1 MFPSRA
7 VLATLLAC
15 ALGAA
20 AAPAA
25 SATPPPAPVPVVFDG
40 DSDFAD
46 IATLAYLC
54 QAHKQR
60 RVDLRAVTVTNN
72 GAGIPGRAL
81 THVRTTLGKC
91 GLSGIP
97 VADGSDTGVNPMPAD
112 SRAWTE
118 SILNGALGD
127 AGVSHRPSRVRAS
140 ALLAATVLK
149 SAKPVVVIATGP
161 LTNVAK
167 AMAVPGVAQRIS
179 RLSVMGG
186 AFDVPGNVFGP
197 DAGKFDGTQEV
208 NMWLDP
214 ASADKV
220 FAGIRRVDIV
230 PLDAT
235 NDVPITPSY
244 VERLGRE
251 ARTAEAK
258 LVHSIV
264 TQPDLVPYVQDG
276 TAFWWDTLVSSEV
289 FDAVSP
295 VKLRQAKVD
304 VRQDGAAAGRTY
316 VTPEGTSQNVGYDAD
331 PVAYENGFL
340 KMLNGQVVTRSPAMR
355 TPTIRRAS

>member
-7 VLATLLAC
+7 VLAVLLSC
-15 ALGAA
+15 ALGVAA
-20 AAPAA
+20 TPAA
-25 SATPPPAPVPVVFDG
+25 SATPKPSPVPVVYDG

-60 RVDLRAVTVTNN
+60 KIELRAVTVTNN

-81 THVRTTLGKC
+81 THVRTALGNC

-112 SRAWTE
+112 GRAWTE
-118 SILNGALGD
+118 SILTGALGD
-127 AGVSHRPSRVRAS
+127 AKVPNRPSLVRAS
-140 ALLAATVLK
+140 TLLAATVLK
-149 SAKPVVVIATGP
+149 SPKPVVVIATGP
-161 LTNVAK
+161 LSNVAK
-167 AMAVPGVAQRIS
+167 ALDVPGVAQRIS
-179 RLSVMGG
+179 RLAVMGG
-186 AFDVPGNVFGP
+186 AFDVPGNLFGTG
-197 DAGKFDGTQEV
+197 AEKFDGTQEV
-208 NMWLDP
+208 NLWLDP

-220 FAGIRRVDIV
+220 FARIPRGRVDIV

-251 ARTAEAK
+251 GRTAEAK
-258 LVHSIV
+258 LVHAIV
-264 TQPDLVPYVQDG
+264 TQPDLTPYIQDG
-276 TAFWWDTLVSSEV
+276 TAFWWDTLASSEV
-289 FDAVSP
+289 FDTVSP
-295 VKLRQAKVD
+295 VKLRPAKVD

-316 VTPEGTSQNVGYDAD
+316 VSPKGTPQNVGYDAD
-331 PVAYENGFL
+331 PVTYENGFL
-340 KMLNGQVVTRSPAMR
+340 KMLNG
-355 TPTIRRAS
+355 

>member
-1 MFPSRA
+1 MILPRLGRA
-7 VLATLLAC
+7 ALTALLAC
-15 ALGAA
+15 TLGAA
-20 AAPAA
+20 TAPAA
-25 SATPPPAPVPVVFDG
+25 SATPKPAPVPVVFDG

-54 QAHKQR
+54 QAHEQHKI
-60 RVDLRAVTVTNN
+60 DLLAVTVTNN

-81 THVRTTLGKC
+81 THARTALEKC
-91 GLSGIP
+91 GLPDIP
-97 VADGSDTGVNPMPAD
+97 VADGSDTGVNPMPAEGR
-112 SRAWTE
+112 SWTE
-118 SILNGALGD
+118 GILNGALGD
-127 AGVSHRPSRVRAS
+127 AGKPDRPSPVRAA

-167 AMAVPGVAQRIS
+167 ALDVPGVAKRIS
-179 RLSVMGG
+179 RLAVMGG
-186 AFDVPGNVFGP
+186 AFDAPGNVFGP
-197 DAGKFDGTQEV
+197 DAPKFDGTQEV

-214 ASADKV
+214 ASADEV
-220 FAGIRRVDIV
+220 FARIPHGRVDIV

-251 ARTAEAK
+251 GRTAEAK
-258 LVHSIV
+258 LVHAIV
-264 TQPDLVPYVQDG
+264 TQPDLAPYIQDG
-276 TAFWWDTLVSSEV
+276 SAYWWDTLAAAEV

-295 VKLRQAKVD
+295 VRLRPAKVD

-316 VTPEGTSQNVGYDAD
+316 VTPKGTPQNVGYDAD

-340 KMLNGQVVTRSPAMR
+340 QMLNG
-355 TPTIRRAS
+355 

>member
-1 MFPSRA
+1 MFSSRA
-7 VLATLLAC
+7 ALAVLLAC
-15 ALGAA
+15 VVGAS

-25 SATPPPAPVPVVFDG
+25 SASPASSPIPVVYDG

-54 QAHKQR
+54 QAHKQH

-72 GAGIPGRAL
+72 GAGTPGRAL
-81 THVRTTLGKC
+81 THVRTALGKC

-112 SRAWTE
+112 GRAWTE

-127 AGVSHRPSRVRAS
+127 AGVPDRPSPVRAS
-140 ALLAATVLK
+140 ALLAATVLE
-149 SAKPVVVIATGP
+149 SARPVVVIATGP

-167 AMAVPGVAQRIS
+167 AMEVPGVARRIS
-179 RLSVMGG
+179 RLAVMGG

-197 DAGKFDGTQEV
+197 GASKFDGTQEV

-220 FAGIRRVDIV
+220 FAGLRRVDIV

-251 ARTAEAK
+251 GRTAEAK
-258 LVHSIV
+258 LVHAIV
-264 TQPDLVPYVQDG
+264 TQPDLAPYVQDG
-276 TAFWWDTLVSSEV
+276 SAFWWDTLASSEV
-289 FDAVSP
+289 LDAVSP
-295 VKLRQAKVD
+295 VKLRRAKID

-316 VTPEGTSQNVGYDAD
+316 VTPKGTSQYVGYDAD
-331 PVAYENGFL
+331 PVAWENGFL
-340 KMLNGQVVTRSPAMR
+340 KMLNG
-355 TPTIRRAS
+355 

>member
-1 MFPSRA
+1 MFSSRA
-7 VLATLLAC
+7 VLAALLAC
-15 ALGAA
+15 ALGVA

-25 SATPPPAPVPVVFDG
+25 SAAPKPSPVPVVYDG

-60 RVDLRAVTVTNN
+60 RIDLRAVTVTNN

-81 THVRTTLGKC
+81 THVRTALGKC

-112 SRAWTE
+112 GRAWTE

-127 AGVSHRPSRVRAS
+127 ANVPSRPSHVKAS

-149 SAKPVVVIATGP
+149 SSKPVVVIATGP

-167 AMAVPGVAQRIS
+167 ALDVPGVAQRIS
-179 RLSVMGG
+179 RLAVMGG
-186 AFDVPGNVFGP
+186 AFDVPGNLFGP
-197 DAGKFDGTQEV
+197 GAEEFDGTQEV

-220 FAGIRRVDIV
+220 FAGIPRGRVDIV
-230 PLDAT
+230 GLDAT

-251 ARTAEAK
+251 GRTTEAK
-258 LVHSIV
+258 LVHAIV
-264 TQPDLVPYVQDG
+264 TQPDLTPAVQDG
-276 TAFWWDTLVSSEV
+276 SAYWWDTLASSEV

-295 VKLRQAKVD
+295 VKLRPAKVD

-316 VTPEGTSQNVGYDAD
+316 VSPEGTPQNVGYDAD
-331 PVAYENGFL
+331 PAAYENGFL
-340 KMLNGQVVTRSPAMR
+340 KMLNG
-355 TPTIRRAS
+355 